1 MGKKNQII
9 ATVIV
14 VAAIVIGLYFVNHY
28 WIAPVAANQYSV
40 KGTSPI
46 APVNQRA
53 ANVKYPMA
61 PALSVTDL
69 QGQNISLNDY
79 RGKVVILDFWATW
92 CGPCR
97 MEIPGFVQLQQKY
110 GPEGLQ
116 IIGISMDTGPQPVRE
131 FYTQFKMNY
140 PVAMGNEK
148 LGELYGGII
157 GLPTTFVIG
166 RDGRIY
172 DKIPGAVEPGLF
184 ETEIRALLAAPAD
197 TEVKN
202 FQPVNG
208 SGQVDLETP
217 AEVNSEVPGIDLSKL
232 SKTRVVQYKALLT
245 KQKCTCG
252 CAYNLLQCRINDSL
266 CGVSR
271 EIAKAQL
278 QKMEKANPG
287 I

>member
-1 MGKKNQII
+1 MVKKNQII
-9 ATVIV
+9 ATVV
-14 VAAIVIGLYFVNHY
+14 VIAAIIIGLYCVDRY
-28 WIAPVAANQYSV
+28 WIAPVAANQADAKPDLGS
-40 KGTSPI
+40 GS
-46 APVNQRA
+46 A
-53 ANVKYPMA
+53 KYPMA
-61 PALSVTDL
+61 PAFSLTDL
-69 QGQNISLNDY
+69 QGQKVSLDDY

-110 GPEGLQ
+110 GPQGFQ
-116 IIGISMDTGPQPVRE
+116 IIGVSMDDGPQPVRQ
-131 FYTQFKMNY
+131 FYQQFHMNY

-184 ETEIRALLAAPAD
+184 DTEIRTLLAAPAN

-202 FQPVNG
+202 FQAAGG
-208 SGQVDLETP
+208 SGQVDVETP

-232 SKTRVVQYKALLT
+232 SKAQVAQYKAVLS

-252 CAYNLLQCRINDSL
+252 CAYNLLQCRVNDSL

-278 QKMEKANPG
+278 EKMEKANPR